1 MKAVLFDKVGSVKL
15 GEIAKPDLEAS
26 RDAIVR
32 ITHASICGSDLNI
45 VNGKIVV
52 EEDAPIGHEGIGVVE
67 KIGPD
72 VKRVKPGDRV
82 VISYSVQC
90 GECENCKNKLAVFCE
105 NGGMFGHG
113 KKWGNFGGCQAEYL
127 RVPWA
132 DANVEPIPEGVTEEQ
147 AMLIS
152 DNLSTGYQACD
163 YASIKPGDV
172 VAVFGAGSVGL
183 CALACARLFGPSLV
197 ISIDTLDYR
206 LEVARK
212 MGADFVINATTAN
225 VAEEIKKITN
235 GKGADVAIEAVGV
248 METFDA
254 CMEAVK
260 RAGTISILGVFP
272 LGKVPVSLR
281 DILNRNLQVKAGRA
295 NMINMGRLMSLVR
308 TGKLDVTPIITHH
321 MPLSEAVAAYR
332 VCISRSDNVLKVI
345 LTP

>member
-1 MKAVLFDKVGSVKL
+1 MKAVLFDKIGSVKL
-15 GEIAKPDLEAS
+15 GEIPKPDLRAS
-26 RDAIVR
+26 KDAIVR

-52 EEDAPIGHEGIGVVE
+52 EENAPIGHEGIGVVE
-67 KIGPD
+67 EIGPD

-90 GECENCKNKLAVFCE
+90 GECENCRNKLAVYCE
-105 NGGMFGHG
+105 QGGMFGHG
-113 KKWGNFGGCQAEYL
+113 KKWGDFGGCQAEYL

-132 DANVEPIPEGVTEEQ
+132 DANVEPIPDGVSEEQ
-147 AMLIS
+147 AMLVS

-183 CALACARLFGPSLV
+183 CALACAKLFGPSLLV
-197 ISIDTLDYR
+197 SVDTLDYR
-206 LEVARK
+206 LDVARRL
-212 MGADFVINATTAN
+212 GADVVINAGAGN
-225 VAEEIKKITN
+225 AAEEIKKITG
-235 GKGADVAIEAVGV
+235 GKGADVVIEAVGV

-260 RAGTISILGVFP
+260 RAGTISVLGVFP

-281 DILNRNLQVKAGRA
+281 DLLNRNLHLHAGRA
-295 NMINMGRLMSLVR
+295 NMIHMGRLMSLVKR
-308 TGKLDVTPIITHH
+308 GKLDVTPIISHH
-321 MPLSEAVAAYR
+321 MALDDAVEAYR
-332 VCISRSDNVLKVI
+332 LCISRTDNVLKVI
-345 LTP
+345 MMP